1 MSAPQPIRVLIV
13 DDHPLFREGLAALLH
28 DESDIVLVGE
38 AAEGHEAVERFRTL
52 RPDVTLMDL
61 QMPGLS
67 GIEAMQLIRRE
78 FPEARFVV
86 LTTYSR
92 DAQVVRAL
100 RAGAAGYLV
109 KSTLRKDL
117 LNTIRT
123 VHLGGKSI
131 SAEVAAELARHVLD
145 EPLTERELE
154 ILKRVAGGTSNK
166 EIASE
171 FGLTEATVKSHLK
184 NVMAKLGANDR
195 THAVLIAIK
204 RGFMDG

>member
-1 MSAPQPIRVLIV
+1 MNAPKAIRVLIV

-28 DESDIVLVGE
+28 DEADILLVGE
-38 AAEGHEAVERFRTL
+38 AADGREGLERFRTL

-78 FPEARFVV
+78 FPDARFIV

-100 RAGAAGYLV
+100 QVGAAGYLV
-109 KSTLRKDL
+109 KSALRKDL
-117 LNTIRT
+117 LDSIRA
-123 VHLGGKSI
+123 VHLGGRSI
-131 SAEVAAELARHVLD
+131 SAEAAAGLARHVLD
-145 EPLTERELE
+145 KELTDRELE

-166 EIASE
+166 EIATSL
-171 FGLTEATVKSHLK
+171 GLTEPTVKSHLK

-195 THAVLIAIK
+195 THAVMIAIK
-204 RGFMDG
+204 RGLMED

>member
-1 MSAPQPIRVLIV
+1 VNAPTAIRVLIV

-28 DESDIVLVGE
+28 DEADIVLVGE
-38 AAEGHEAVERFRTL
+38 AAEGREALERFRTL

-78 FPEARFVV
+78 FPDARFIV

-92 DAQVVRAL
+92 DAQVMRAL
-100 RAGAAGYLV
+100 QAGAAGYLV

-117 LNTIRT
+117 LNSIRT

-131 SAEVAAELARHVLD
+131 SAEAAAGLARHVL
-145 EPLTERELE
+145 EKELTDRELE
-154 ILKRVAGGTSNK
+154 ILKRVAAGTSNK
-166 EIASE
+166 EIATSL
-171 FGLTEATVKSHLK
+171 GLTEPTVKSHLK

-195 THAVLIAIK
+195 THAVMIAIK
-204 RGFMDG
+204 RGLMEE

>member
-1 MSAPQPIRVLIV
+1 VNAPTAIRVLIV

-28 DESDIVLVGE
+28 DEADILLVGE
-38 AAEGHEAVERFRTL
+38 AADGREGLERFRTL

-78 FPEARFVV
+78 FPDARFIV

-100 RAGAAGYLV
+100 QVGAAGYLV
-109 KSTLRKDL
+109 KSALRKDL
-117 LNTIRT
+117 LDSIRA
-123 VHLGGKSI
+123 VHLGGRSI
-131 SAEVAAELARHVLD
+131 SAEAAAGLARHVLD
-145 EPLTERELE
+145 KELTDRELE

-166 EIASE
+166 EIATSL
-171 FGLTEATVKSHLK
+171 GLTEPTVKSHLK

-195 THAVLIAIK
+195 THAVMIAIK
-204 RGFMDG
+204 RGLMED

>member
-1 MSAPQPIRVLIV
+1 MNAPKTIRVLIV

-28 DESDIVLVGE
+28 DEADILLVGE
-38 AAEGHEAVERFRTL
+38 AADGREALERFRTL

-78 FPEARFVV
+78 FPDARFIV

-100 RAGAAGYLV
+100 QLGAAGYLV
-109 KSTLRKDL
+109 KSALRKDL
-117 LNTIRT
+117 LDSIRT
-123 VHLGGKSI
+123 VHLGGRSI
-131 SAEVAAELARHVLD
+131 SAEAAAGLARHVLD
-145 EPLTERELE
+145 KDLTDRELE
-154 ILKRVAGGTSNK
+154 ILKKVAGGTSNK
-166 EIASE
+166 EIATSL
-171 FGLTEATVKSHLK
+171 GLTEPTVKSHLK

-195 THAVLIAIK
+195 THAVMIAIK
-204 RGFMDG
+204 RGLMEE

>member
-1 MSAPQPIRVLIV
+1 MNAPKGIRVLIV

-28 DESDIVLVGE
+28 DEADILLVGE
-38 AAEGHEAVERFRTL
+38 AADGREALERFRTL

-78 FPEARFVV
+78 FPDARFIV

-100 RAGAAGYLV
+100 QLGAAGYLV
-109 KSTLRKDL
+109 KSALRKDL
-117 LNTIRT
+117 LDSIRT
-123 VHLGGKSI
+123 VHLGGRSI
-131 SAEVAAELARHVLD
+131 SAEAAAGLARHVLD
-145 EPLTERELE
+145 KELTDRELE

-166 EIASE
+166 EIATSL
-171 FGLTEATVKSHLK
+171 GLTEPTVKSHLK

-195 THAVLIAIK
+195 THAVMIAIK
-204 RGFMDG
+204 RGLMEE